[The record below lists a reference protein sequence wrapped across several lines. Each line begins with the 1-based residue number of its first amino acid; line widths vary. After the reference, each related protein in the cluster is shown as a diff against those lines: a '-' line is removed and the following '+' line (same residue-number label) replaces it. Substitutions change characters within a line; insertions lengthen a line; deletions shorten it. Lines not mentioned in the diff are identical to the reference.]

1 MVLRIELKPGERLF
15 IGTSVLKN
23 GGNRTHLGVEGDL
36 PILRDRDVI
45 EESTCDTPIKRLY
58 ASIQKAYLS
67 GSKLEAQA
75 GYALNLAGACKLG
88 ELSSDLA
95 EELGRLASAD
105 GFRALR
111 LLRPFLP
118 LDSFPKVDR
127 SDAPKLN
134 DRKRM

>member
-23 GGNRTHLGVEGDL
+23 GGNRTHLGVEGNL

-45 EESTCDTPIKRLY
+45 EESSCDTPVKRLY
-58 ASIQKAYLS
+58 ACIQQSYLS
-67 GSKLEAQA
+67 GSDPEAQPA
-75 GYALNLAGACKLG
+75 YALNIVGACQNG
-88 ELSSDLA
+88 ELSVDLA
-95 EELGRLASAD
+95 EELGPLASKD

-118 LDSFPKVDR
+118 PEAFPTIDR